1 MKTAKEII
9 IGSRTYTV
17 FECQDCG
24 ETTREPGRQTTKR
37 AEIALNRPCRSCSP
51 IRFGRSCDGWW
62 HDFGLAKNPYVYG
75 PMPRKRTSER
85 FRLEEARQPGWVAYM
100 WQDEYTDERKGITQQ
115 QTK

>member
-24 ETTREPGRQTTKR
+24 ATTGEPGRQTTKR

-51 IRFGRSCDGWW
+51 VRFGRSCDGWW
-62 HDFGLAKNPYVYG
+62 HDFGLAKNPYIYG
-75 PMPRKRTSER
+75 PMPHKRTSER
-85 FRLEEARQPGWVAYM
+85 FRIEEARRMGWVAWT
-100 WQDEYTDERKGITQQ
+100 WQDEYSEARKGIAPGQ
-115 QTK
+115 

>member
-85 FRLEEARQPGWVAYM
+85 FRLEEARHRGWVAYM